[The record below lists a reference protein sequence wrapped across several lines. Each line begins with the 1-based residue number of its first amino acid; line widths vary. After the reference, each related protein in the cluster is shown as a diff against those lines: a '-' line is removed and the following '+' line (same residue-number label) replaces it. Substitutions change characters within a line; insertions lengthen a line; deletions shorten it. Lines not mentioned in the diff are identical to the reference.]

1 MKKREERVR
10 FLDKVANLQDWTADV
25 FGEFETQS
33 FAHRHHE
40 SIELVRIVLNAEFG
54 DIIED
59 AEKWAYCSF
68 EENFHD
74 FIEMIFV
81 NVHRNSP
88 LIKPYT

>member
-25 FGEFETQS
+25 FGKFETQS

-59 AEKWAYCSF
+59 AEKWAIRDERIALLKKIF
-68 EENFHD
+68 
-74 FIEMIFV
+74 MIL
-81 NVHRNSP
+81 S
-88 LIKPYT
+88 K